1 MVFFEVL
8 VFFAV
13 FVVVHIKERWPT
25 LLTAV
30 FLRYVVAQPPH
41 IKHVIY
47 RHIQD
52 LVARDEHLR
61 ENLKAEAHT
70 LPDIVLTE
78 VCRSS

>member
-1 MVFFEVL
+1 M
-8 VFFAV
+8 
-13 FVVVHIKERWPT
+13 
-25 LLTAV
+25 

-78 VCRSS
+78 VCRSFWRYQTYIDYDVINRGNYATSSSS